1 MSRVAIVAALE
12 REVRPLI
19 REWRT
24 TDREIDGRR
33 FRFFEKDDVVLICG
47 GIGAGAAR
55 RAAEA
60 VIAIYAPR
68 VIYSVGFAGATHS
81 GLKVGDILLPRRLVN
96 AGDGSSVNLKEGEGV
111 LLSFESVASPA
122 QKAKL
127 RDSYGAEA
135 VDMEAAAVARAAE
148 ARGTAFAVVKV
159 ISDEYDFSF
168 PSTERFVDA
177 NGQFLEKRFGWFL
190 ALRPWLWPQVAGLA
204 RNSKRASGALSDR
217 LRTMIAAHGA
227 TSSEGTQLT
236 MTNGDS
242 RSSQ

>member
-1 MSRVAIVAALE
+1 
-12 REVRPLI
+12 
-19 REWRT
+19 
-24 TDREIDGRR
+24 
-33 FRFFEKDDVVLICG
+33 
-47 GIGAGAAR
+47 
-55 RAAEA
+55 
-60 VIAIYAPR
+60 
-68 VIYSVGFAGATHS
+68 
-81 GLKVGDILLPRRLVN
+81 
-96 AGDGSSVNLKEGEGV
+96 
-111 LLSFESVASPA
+111 
-122 QKAKL
+122 
-127 RDSYGAEA
+127 
-135 VDMEAAAVARAAE
+135 VARAAE

-236 MTNGDS
+236 MTNDDS